1 MRSERLKS
9 KRSNK
14 MIEKTLNTES
24 AEEFALYVAS
34 ISAKVAMDVWMWR
47 IFGYKRI
54 PKRGSFFNKFIDQT
68 KLIQENFILREL
80 FICNVATAV
89 ISLPYTCSNELKS
102 KIASRAIDI
111 IFSQDGMLES
121 FNFNSIHEALLYFG
135 SNISDY
141 LSTEYENYSDA
152 FIKHANNVVG
162 DSLNSSW
169 TIGAKLFLF
178 SNSGSLVKRYSITI
192 QDDFTQP
199 LDDDINFI
207 NKHVMEYIKV

>member
-1 MRSERLKS
+1 ML
-9 KRSNK
+9 
-14 MIEKTLNTES
+14 EKTLNSES

-34 ISAKVAMDVWMWR
+34 ISAKVVMDNWMWR
-47 IFGYKRI
+47 IFGYKRK

-89 ISLPYTCSNELKS
+89 ISLPNTCSIALQS

-111 IFSQDGMLES
+111 IFSHDGMLES

-141 LSTEYENYSDA
+141 LCTEYENYSDV
-152 FIKHANNVVG
+152 FIKHAKNVMG
-162 DSLNSSW
+162 NSINSFW
-169 TIGAKLFLF
+169 TIGAGLLF
-178 SNSGSLVKRYSITI
+178 SNSGSQVKYCSII
-192 QDDFTQP
+192 IKDNFIQP
-199 LDDDINFI
+199 LNDDITSFN
-207 NKHVMEYIKV
+207 NQVSKYIKVLS